1 MFVFF
6 TCDSHFRSH
15 QEFSYIHTDDPHCLT
30 LLSRRS
36 GIASTTLTQHV
47 NAYKGLR
54 CSITDYISVGR
65 MLYSICVRTLTLK
78 FLTLSRSGE
87 RMRLLCTHLVLAHI
101 LLEGTLFSLNIGK
114 IHISLTWKLNLSSV
128 VTSRGVSALLS

>member
-1 MFVFF
+1 MRF
-6 TCDSHFRSH
+6 TLSKSPRVPPFTQQAIPIVSHS
-15 QEFSYIHTDDPHCLT
+15 
-30 LLSRRS
+30 SRVVQGS
-36 GIASTTLTQHV
+36 PQALTQHV
-47 NAYKGLR
+47 NAYKGLQ

-114 IHISLTWKLNLSSV
+114 IHISLTWKLNLSNV
-128 VTSRGVSALLS
+128 VTSRETSAELS